1 MLIFTATFVG
11 SSALKIHNNCA
22 AFQRGFPPSQQHN
35 PPLCD
40 LIKTSCFKITLML
53 LSVTHIF
60 NHDVLFI
67 QVEFLS
73 REPIQQKPFVIHEQE
88 FACFYSH

>member
-1 MLIFTATFVG
+1 
-11 SSALKIHNNCA
+11 
-22 AFQRGFPPSQQHN
+22 
-35 PPLCD
+35 
-40 LIKTSCFKITLML
+40 ML